1 VTDAGDPV
9 PRYGAHRRDPQGN
22 GDPPPRPRP
31 SRNGRGRRV
40 SEAEGSGP
48 PGGAPVREP
57 SGAAVPGDGPAG
69 GSRRSRRGRRRV
81 GEAAGSPTASGAAR
95 EVDQAVHRPAHGR
108 GRSRAGAGER
118 DRRSVLAR
126 LPFVVAVAAVV
137 AGAVALDRAG
147 GSESAGRAAVAVR
160 PDLLM
165 PAVRPD
171 GAGSSTWYCAAGTA
185 VGDGIAD
192 HRVVV
197 VNGSDEDRTATLT
210 IVPGDVSRAD
220 GAGDE
225 ATTTTSTSTTT
236 LAARTVTETVPAGER
251 VDVRLGDLVGAPLAA
266 AVVEVDGGG
275 VAVQHAVRG
284 PHGADLGPCA
294 TAAAPAWHLAWGAT
308 TRDARDLV
316 VLFNPFPSAATVDG
330 TFVTEDGPREP
341 VRFQGFPVPARSVVG
356 VDLGDDVTRSKQV
369 AATFTARTG
378 RIVVER
384 VQQFDGTLGT
394 EGLSLDLGVPAVA
407 PTWVF
412 ADGAASAPTP
422 EAAEPGATTTTTAVP
437 AATTTTT
444 AATASAGDG
453 VARSEKIVVYN
464 PGTRRARVDV
474 GLVPGGDA
482 AGGPAPLPF
491 RLSVGAGSYEVVDY
505 GGQARV
511 AAGQPYTTVVRSTN
525 GVGVVAE
532 RVTTDAAPPR
542 QTGGAHPGEV
552 TAGPGARL
560 AARSW
565 LLPTVGTDDSGP
577 VTAVVFNPDPDRTLA
592 VRLLRPV
599 GGGALAT
606 AEVAPGARAT
616 LVLPEEA
623 TGGTDPP
630 VALRVTA
637 DGPVV
642 VEGLLATA
650 DGRRQSLSPALPAL
664 TGARPL
670 DALAAAGDL
679 AGATPPG

>member
-1 VTDAGDPV
+1 M
-9 PRYGAHRRDPQGN
+9 
-22 GDPPPRPRP
+22 
-31 SRNGRGRRV
+31 
-40 SEAEGSGP
+40 
-48 PGGAPVREP
+48 
-57 SGAAVPGDGPAG
+57 
-69 GSRRSRRGRRRV
+69 
-81 GEAAGSPTASGAAR
+81 
-95 EVDQAVHRPAHGR
+95 
-108 GRSRAGAGER
+108 
-118 DRRSVLAR
+118 LAR

-165 PAVRPD
+165 PAVRPA

-236 LAARTVTETVPAGER
+236 RPARTVTETVPVPAGER

-275 VAVQHAVRG
+275 VAIQHAVRG
-284 PHGADLGPCA
+284 AHGADLGPCA

-412 ADGAASAPTP
+412 A
-422 EAAEPGATTTTTAVP
+422 
-437 AATTTTT
+437 
-444 AATASAGDG
+444 
-453 VARSEKIVVYN
+453 
-464 PGTRRARVDV
+464 
-474 GLVPGGDA
+474 
-482 AGGPAPLPF
+482 
-491 RLSVGAGSYEVVDY
+491 
-505 GGQARV
+505 
-511 AAGQPYTTVVRSTN
+511 
-525 GVGVVAE
+525 
-532 RVTTDAAPPR
+532 
-542 QTGGAHPGEV
+542 
-552 TAGPGARL
+552 
-560 AARSW
+560 
-565 LLPTVGTDDSGP
+565 
-577 VTAVVFNPDPDRTLA
+577 
-592 VRLLRPV
+592 
-599 GGGALAT
+599 
-606 AEVAPGARAT
+606 
-616 LVLPEEA
+616 
-623 TGGTDPP
+623 
-630 VALRVTA
+630 
-637 DGPVV
+637 
-642 VEGLLATA
+642 
-650 DGRRQSLSPALPAL
+650 
-664 TGARPL
+664 
-670 DALAAAGDL
+670 
-679 AGATPPG
+679 